1 MWKFILTTAL
11 LAMVSSA
18 MARDEQQVFKWEDED
33 GNVFYG
39 DSVPPQYAERPKEV
53 LNEHGVTVAELE
65 GRKTEEQL
73 EQERIDRERIER
85 QEAQLI
91 ADRALLATYLSEE
104 EIVMHRDR
112 RVELFQAQSRVTE
125 LYLRNLERRLEQLR
139 SEASRYQPY
148 SQDSG
153 APMIDEGLAEELR
166 RTKETIERHQRNL
179 EKYEVEERQII
190 ERFDGQ
196 IMRFKKLKGLD

>member
-1 MWKFILTTAL
+1 MRKLILTTAL
-11 LAMVSSA
+11 LTLASSA
-18 MARDEQQVFKWEDED
+18 MARDEQQVFKWKDED

-39 DSVPPQYAERPKEV
+39 DSIPPQYAERPKEV